1 MEAIKSL
8 YQEEINAYKGQV
20 EELKSQNRRADEK
33 NAALLDKVK
42 DLQELIE
49 RADVANKDLHT
60 AFEHVREEN
69 MKLQLQPVNQQ
80 NAVNDRSIEM
90 EHEMALEQVRSQY
103 INLTRESV
111 SWISDKDKL
120 SQKVKFLERECQRFT
135 RDNMVLGKQVR
146 HLLKS
151 LEEERGTI
159 IRRAN
164 QINEYGQQPV
174 NASDV
179 IDNHLVTFESI
190 EELQQQNQKLIALVK
205 DLTEKEEQRE
215 IKLENEDIRRL
226 NIDIESLKSQLEQV
240 KNDRER
246 IISVFNTI
254 LKERDLFKILL
265 CKTRQVEHM
274 TPEIFQRMVSIACSA
289 GPAITNEPESSPDKD
304 AHITDLKAMI
314 SKLEQELS
322 DLRSNLEVIRT
333 RNEEELNLKT
343 RLLEQAHLKILEESQ
358 HAEVLKE
365 RNQVLESNISQLTA
379 EFDELRT
386 KAQKLT
392 FQVEKLD
399 SELEREKE
407 KLLAIEKELEREKEK
422 ATELEGEKDRAN
434 DLAKE
439 LERKV
444 AKVQELEGEKEKAM
458 ELAKELER
466 EKEKAK
472 ELERER
478 EKAREKERARER
490 EEEKGKEKE
499 RGKEEKL
506 SGLLDQ
512 IQTVLSSNVP
522 ADFYTKL
529 GDIQTLRNHERALRL
544 KKVKRSIVSEVIV
557 EEKKEEDV
565 RQEVEEK
572 KEENIEENKP
582 DEVPPA
588 KGIVLKR
595 RKFD

>member
-8 YQEEINAYKGQV
+8 YQEEINAYKAQV
-20 EELKSQNRRADEK
+20 DELKAQNRRADEK

-80 NAVNDRSIEM
+80 NPIMDRSIEM

-120 SQKVKFLERECQRFT
+120 NQKVKFLERECQRYT
-135 RDNMVLGKQVR
+135 RDNMTLGKQVR
-146 HLLKS
+146 NLLRC

-164 QINEYGQQPV
+164 QVNEYGYGNGPV
-174 NASDV
+174 RASDV
-179 IDNHLVTFESI
+179 IDSHLVTFESI
-190 EELQQQNQKLIALVK
+190 EELQQQNQKLLSLVK

-215 IKLENEDIRRL
+215 IQLENEDIRRL
-226 NIDIESLKSQLEQV
+226 NLDIESLKSQLESV

-289 GPAITNEPESSPDKD
+289 GPAITNEPESSQDKD
-304 AHITDLKAMI
+304 AHIADLKGMI
-314 SKLEQELS
+314 SKLEQELA
-322 DLRSNLEVIRT
+322 DLRGNLEMTRT

-343 RLLEQAHLKILEESQ
+343 QLLEQAHLKILEESQ
-358 HAEVLKE
+358 HADVLKE
-365 RNQVLESNISQLTA
+365 RNQVLESNIAQLTT

-392 FQVEKLD
+392 FEVEKLTND
-399 SELEREKE
+399 KKELSQFYESEKQKAQSELLELRSTCQKLSLEVEMLEHQKQNGQMELSELRNKVQMLTSQLEDLKKESDRNKEREKSE
-407 KLLAIEKELEREKEK
+407 FLGEIQNLLASR
-422 ATELEGEKDRAN
+422 DMP
-434 DLAKE
+434 DY
-439 LERKV
+439 
-444 AKVQELEGEKEKAM
+444 
-458 ELAKELER
+458 
-466 EKEKAK
+466 
-472 ELERER
+472 
-478 EKAREKERARER
+478 
-490 EEEKGKEKE
+490 
-499 RGKEEKL
+499 
-506 SGLLDQ
+506 
-512 IQTVLSSNVP
+512 
-522 ADFYTKL
+522 YTRLK
-529 GDIQTLRNHERALRL
+529 DIQTLRNLERALRL
-544 KKVKRSIVSEVIV
+544 KGRRFKAKVVVTEKQPV
-557 EEKKEEDV
+557 EEKEKEQEAG
-565 RQEVEEK
+565 QEVIEKVEETDK
-572 KEENIEENKP
+572 PSEETDKPGEETYKSG
-582 DEVPPA
+582 EVLPA
-588 KGIVLKR
+588 KAIVLKR